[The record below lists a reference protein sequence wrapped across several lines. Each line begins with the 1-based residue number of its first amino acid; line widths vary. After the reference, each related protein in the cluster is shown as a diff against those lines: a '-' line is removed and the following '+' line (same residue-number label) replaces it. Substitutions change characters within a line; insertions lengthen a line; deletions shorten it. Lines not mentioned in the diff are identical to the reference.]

1 MTAPLS
7 GKTALITGASSGI
20 GAAAARAFSDA
31 GAHVLLAARRQDR
44 LDALAAELP
53 SAESIVVDVTDAD
66 GMQAAIGD
74 RKIDVVLANAGLARG
89 VAPIQE
95 GGMHDWSEVIDT
107 NIKGVLH
114 AVRCVLPGMI
124 ERGRGDVVLLGSVAG
139 RNVYPG
145 GTVYCMTKYAVNALY
160 EGLRLDAGDKGVR
173 FTTIDP
179 GMVETEFSDVR
190 FHGDREK
197 AATVYADWKPL
208 QPADVADAILY
219 AVSRPAH
226 VNIGEIV
233 LWSTQQASVRD
244 VHKG

>member
-1 MTAPLS
+1 MTAPLE

-20 GAAAARAFSDA
+20 GAAAARSLSAA
-31 GAHVLLAARRQDR
+31 GAHVLLAARRKDR
-44 LDALAAELP
+44 LDALAKELP
-53 SAESIVVDVTDAD
+53 NAEVLVMDVTDAA
-66 GMQAAIGD
+66 GMQAAIGK
-74 RKIDVVLANAGLARG
+74 REIDIVLANAGMARG

-95 GGMHDWSEVIDT
+95 GGMDEWSEVIDT
-107 NIKGVLH
+107 NVKGVLH

-124 ERGRGDVVLLGSVAG
+124 ERGHGDVVLLGSVAG

-160 EGLRLDAGDKGVR
+160 HGLRLDAAGKGVR
-173 FTTIDP
+173 FTSVDP

-190 FHGDREK
+190 FDGDKER
-197 AATVYADWKPL
+197 AATVYANWKPL
-208 QPADVADAILY
+208 QPSDVADAILY
-219 AVSRPAH
+219 AVSRPPH

-233 LWSTQQASVRD
+233 LWSTQQATVRD